1 MNSTGKRI
9 IQKTLAI
16 AIILIMTMADLCF
29 IGASLVSY
37 AVNVAETSDKN
48 VDFKAYFLN
57 GSDTLETTATIDKK
71 DLKVAIELGVKKDGY
86 LSNAKIELDDNS
98 NFKFKTDT
106 KNDYINNIDEKSIT
120 FKQINEGESIKV
132 EAGIEFANKQEFDL
146 DYLNKTSTM
155 NLSATYANSKNNN
168 TQITGKAELKINWT
182 SPENISSALSSE
194 ILTNSIY
201 NEDGSNKRIVQL
213 LISSKV
219 ENNSYPVKNTNI
231 ELNIPGEPE
240 TVTVHKRTSSATNGD
255 RTFNSDNYTYA
266 DGKLTINVQ
275 NGENNQIVWQKNVND
290 VFVVTAKYPET
301 AEVTNSKITTN
312 SVIKTYD
319 DKELTKSVETSI
331 VEEKEKL
338 VSISEIETQNELAK
352 GKIYAGEDKDYITNT
367 EVYIDYADMLQKLEI
382 TEQEVKAVKADE
394 EKELSVNYKNIK
406 FNKSNISNVL
416 GESWSISVKD
426 QNDNI
431 KTITN
436 ETETDENGNL
446 LVELEDGARILNIE
460 TSKAVN
466 NGTLKYE
473 ITKTIVKTNYTRNE
487 IKELTKIKD
496 ANKVI
501 YTKNDEKTN
510 TSKSSATINLKETES
525 KASLYVEP
533 LTLTTSAEQ
542 EMHITVVLDTNNE
555 NRDLYK
561 NPTIKIKLPKQ
572 INKISAECSLLHGN
586 NELKLEKGNF
596 KINEENGQEVITIN
610 LTGEQKK
617 YYSDLATLIITA
629 KVQLDKF
636 STNSIENI
644 VMNYTNE
651 NAIAFVN
658 NGEEKV
664 SVNIASE
671 NSMILTNNI
680 EEYNVTSFGKE
691 NDKEVML
698 ESNAAAKNAK
708 VKMQIVNNEEADI
721 SNIAILGKIAKIDGK
736 VERTSNIRT
745 NMENARVYYTSAE
758 NPTTS
763 ISKAENN
770 WKEESSKDAKYFLVA
785 VSSLGNGKKIN
796 LSYDISVG
804 EKLPFNL
811 TGEAYYKVS
820 YTNNMTNTKKEAE
833 STKLVLT
840 TGKVA
845 ELKEQITA
853 KVQGTEIK
861 EGDEVKAGEIIEY
874 TVDISNEGK
883 EKAENVTVTATIP
896 DNTTLIQI
904 NPKYP
909 AYNAEQ
915 DAFTHEEPYYV
926 TKDDKQIKSE
936 NVTIE
941 AEKNAKYTFMVMV
954 NEDLKETKTAET
966 KVLVEMGEK
975 TNQEIKFSNKFLP
988 GEIEVTCAP
997 IFRELNSVLKVGYNN
1012 VYEIYVKN
1020 LTDKEQ
1026 KNVEIT
1032 LNKNSSLGINSIAWH
1047 IDENNFG
1054 ELNKDNTTFTLPS
1067 VPANGTVTIVID
1079 ASPINVD
1086 NDHVEFSANANF
1098 SNNQYRSNK
1107 VVEKIEGVSIQSES
1121 SSDVNGKENT
1131 SGYVNIGD
1139 KITYTL
1145 KLKNTGKIDIDQ
1157 LEIKNY
1163 FSDYLDLSKVTIN
1176 GNETE
1181 YEEEVLAEEE
1191 QEYNILS
1198 INSNIKTGAE
1208 LVVKIEG
1215 IVSENILEKDNIKIS
1230 NKFII
1235 YNNSIQ
1241 LAETKEIINEVLLE
1255 DKQGEKSEDNSENNT
1270 DNNSENNSENN
1281 PENNQGSEG
1290 NKNENTTKN
1299 VFTIKGTVWEDSNN
1313 NGARDQGEIVLE
1325 GIKVYAV
1332 NVETNKIATN
1342 NNEEITA
1349 TTGNDGTYTLSNLA
1363 KGKYIVAFEYDT
1375 DKYMVTTYQAKGV
1388 SSSQNSDAVKASRVV
1403 NGKEQLAAYT
1413 DSLNLDNN
1421 IANID
1426 LGLAEA
1432 KEFSLKLEKTIS
1444 KMIVTNKNGSK
1455 TYNFED
1461 TDMAKVEIAAKE
1473 LSGSNVVIEYKF
1485 KVTNVGEVA
1494 GYAKTIVDYLPS
1506 SLTFNSGLN
1515 SNWYKKGNNLYTSS
1529 LGNTKIEP
1537 GETKEITLTL
1547 TKKMTE
1553 SNTGLTNNK
1562 AEIISSYNSLGIP
1575 NSTKTEKNG
1584 KTTNAGSADTIIG
1597 VKTGAAVS
1605 YVALTLTIII
1615 AICGLAYLVN
1625 KKLLMEKIEI

>member
-9 IQKTLAI
+9 IQKSLAI

-29 IGASLVSY
+29 VGASLVSY
-37 AVNVAETSDKN
+37 AIDVAETSNKN
-48 VDFKAYFLN
+48 VEFKAYFLN
-57 GSDTLETTATIDKK
+57 GSESLETTSTIDNTN
-71 DLKVAIELGVKKDGY
+71 LKIAIELGVKKDGY
-86 LSNAKIELDDNS
+86 LSNAKVELDENS

-106 KNDYINNIDEKSIT
+106 NNDYISNIDEKSIT
-120 FKQINEGESIKV
+120 FKQINEGETIKV

-146 DYLNKTSTM
+146 DYLDKTSTM
-155 NLSATYANSKNNN
+155 NLSGTYANSKDN
-168 TQITGKAELKINWT
+168 TQISGKVELKINWT

-194 ILTNSIY
+194 VLTNSIY
-201 NEDGSNKRIVQL
+201 NEDGENKIIVQL
-213 LISSKV
+213 LVSSKV
-219 ENNSYPVKNTNI
+219 ENNSYPVNSTNI

-240 TVTVHKRTSSATNGD
+240 TVSVHKRTTAATNGD
-255 RTFNSDNYTYA
+255 KEFNTDNYSYA

-275 NGENNQIVWQKNVND
+275 NGQNDQIAWQKNVSD
-290 VFVVTAKYPET
+290 VFVVTAKYPESIDVTGSIT
-301 AEVTNSKITTN
+301 ANSTITT
-312 SVIKTYD
+312 YD
-319 DKELTKSVETSI
+319 NKELTQNAETNI
-331 VEEKEKL
+331 AEDKEAL
-338 VSISEIETQNELAK
+338 VSISEKETQKELAK
-352 GKIYAGEDKDYITNT
+352 GKIYAGENKDYITNT
-367 EVYIDYADMLQKLEI
+367 EVYIDYANMLQKLEI
-382 TEQEVKAVKADE
+382 TEQEVKALKADE
-394 EKELSVNYKNIK
+394 EKELSVDYKNIK
-406 FNKSNISNVL
+406 FNKANVSNVL
-416 GESWSISVKD
+416 GENWSISIKD
-426 QNDNI
+426 QANNI
-431 KTITN
+431 ITITN
-436 ETETDENGNL
+436 ETETDENGNI
-446 LVELEDGARILNIE
+446 LVELEDGTRKVNIE
-460 TSKAVN
+460 TSKPVN

-473 ITKTIVKTNYTRNE
+473 VTKTIVKTNYSRNE
-487 IKELTKIKD
+487 IRELTKIKD

-501 YTKNDEKTN
+501 YTKNDETTN
-510 TSKSSATINLKETES
+510 TAKSNDTINLKETES
-525 KASLYVEP
+525 KASLSVEP
-533 LTLTTSAEQ
+533 LTLTTSTEQ
-542 EMHITVVLDTNNE
+542 EMHITAVLETNNE

-572 INKISAECSLLHGN
+572 INNISAECSLLHGN

-596 KINEENGQEVITIN
+596 KINEENGQEVITII

-617 YYSDLATLIITA
+617 YYDDLATLIITA
-629 KVQLDKF
+629 RVRLDKF
-636 STNSIENI
+636 ATNSTENI
-644 VMNYTNE
+644 IMNYTNE
-651 NAIAFVN
+651 NASSYVN

-664 SVNIASE
+664 NINIEAES
-671 NSMILTNNI
+671 SMILTNDI
-680 EEYNVTSFGKE
+680 EEYNITSIGKE
-691 NDKEVML
+691 NDKEVTL

-708 VKMQIVNNEEADI
+708 VKMQIVNNEESSI

-736 VERTSNIRT
+736 VERTSNVRT
-745 NMENARVYYTSAE
+745 NIESAKVYYTSVE

-763 ISKAENN
+763 INKTENN

-785 VSSLGNGKKIN
+785 ISSLENGKKIN
-796 LSYDISVG
+796 LSYDINIG
-804 EKLPFNL
+804 EKLPYNL
-811 TGEAYYKVS
+811 SGEAYYKVS
-820 YTNNMTNTKKEAE
+820 YTNTTTNTKKEAE

-845 ELKEQITA
+845 ELKEKMTA

-874 TVDISNEGK
+874 TVEISNEGK

-896 DNTTLIQI
+896 ENTTLMQI

-909 AYNAEQ
+909 KYDQEQ
-915 DAFTHEEPYYV
+915 DAYTHEEPYLIK
-926 TKDDKQIKSE
+926 KDDKQIKAE
-936 NVTIE
+936 NVVVE
-941 AEKNAKYTFMVMV
+941 AEKNAIYTFMVMV
-954 NEDLKETKTAET
+954 NEDLKETSTSEA
-966 KVLVEMGEK
+966 KVLVEMDGK
-975 TNQEIKFSNKFLP
+975 TTQEVKFSNRFSP
-988 GEIEVTCAP
+988 GEIELICSPT
-997 IFRELNSVLKVGYNN
+997 FRELNSVLKVGYNN
-1012 VYEIYVKN
+1012 VYEISVKN

-1032 LNKNSSLGINSIAWH
+1032 LNKNNSLEINTLSWN

-1054 ELNKDNTTFTLPS
+1054 DLDKNSTTFTLPS
-1067 VPANGTVTIVID
+1067 VPANGTVTIVVDAMPID
-1079 ASPINVD
+1079 AG
-1086 NDHVEFSANANF
+1086 NDYVELSANANV
-1098 SNNQYRSNK
+1098 SNTQYRSNK
-1107 VVEKIEGVSIQSES
+1107 VIEKIEGATIQSEYS
-1121 SSDVNGKENT
+1121 SEVNGKDNT
-1131 SGYVNIGD
+1131 SGFVNIGD

-1145 KLKNTGKIDIDQ
+1145 KLKNTGKVDIDQ

-1163 FSDYLDLSKVTIN
+1163 FSDYLKLSKVTIN
-1176 GNETE
+1176 GKECE
-1181 YEEEVLAEEE
+1181 YEEEVLTEEDL
-1191 QEYNILS
+1191 EYNILA
-1198 INSNIKTGAE
+1198 INSSIKIGAE
-1208 LVVKIEG
+1208 AVVKIEG
-1215 IVSENILEKDNIKIS
+1215 IVRDNILEKENIKIS
-1230 NKFII
+1230 NKFSV

-1241 LAETKEIINEVLLE
+1241 LLETKEIINEVLLE
-1255 DKQGEKSEDNSENNT
+1255 
-1270 DNNSENNSENN
+1270 NNSTDDPNNAKDNPSNNSGNN
-1281 PENNQGSEG
+1281 SGNNQGSDINNNG
-1290 NKNENTTKN
+1290 NNTNNT
-1299 VFTIKGTVWEDSNN
+1299 FIIKGTVWEDSNN
-1313 NGARDQGEIVLE
+1313 NGARDQDEKVLE
-1325 GIKVYAV
+1325 GIKVYAID
-1332 NVETNKIATN
+1332 VETNKIATN

-1349 TTGNDGTYTLSNLA
+1349 TTGNDGIYTLSNLA

-1388 SSSQNSDAVKASRVV
+1388 NTSVNSDAVKASRMV
-1403 NGKEQLAAYT
+1403 NGQEKLAAYT
-1413 DSLNLDNN
+1413 DSINLENS

-1473 LSGSNVVIEYKF
+1473 LSGSNVVIEYKL

-1494 GYAKTIVDYLPS
+1494 GYAKTIVDYIPS

-1537 GETKEITLTL
+1537 GETKEVTLTL

-1562 AEIISSYNSLGIP
+1562 AEIVSAYNNLGIP

-1584 KTTNAGSADTIIG
+1584 KTSNAGSADTIIG